1 MLQNK
6 LHVFVSRFFVALV
19 PLFRMLAL
27 ASTDKYS
34 FLFFLIHTVEV

>member
-6 LHVFVSRFFVALV
+6 LHFFVARFSVALV
-19 PLFRMLAL
+19 PLFRMAL